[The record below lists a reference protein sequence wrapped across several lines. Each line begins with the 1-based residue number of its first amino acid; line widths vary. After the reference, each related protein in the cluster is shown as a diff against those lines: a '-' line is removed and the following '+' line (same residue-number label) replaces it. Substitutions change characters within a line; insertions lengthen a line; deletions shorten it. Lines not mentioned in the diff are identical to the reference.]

1 MKKSPNKTINNL
13 INKLPLKDISIAKKL
28 IEKRD
33 FNSLFELVNSAIIK
47 IEKSLDIDQVNSKYI
62 NLDIEALYEL
72 QNTINNYLILIG
84 DYEDY
89 EDEDYSNIE
98 INDTEIF

>member
-47 IEKSLDIDQVNSKYI
+47 IEKSLYIDQVNSEYI

-72 QNTINNYLILIG
+72 QNTINNYLILTG

>member
-13 INKLPLKDISIAKKL
+13 INKLPPKDISIAKKL

-47 IEKSLDIDQVNSKYI
+47 IEKSLDIDQVNSEYI